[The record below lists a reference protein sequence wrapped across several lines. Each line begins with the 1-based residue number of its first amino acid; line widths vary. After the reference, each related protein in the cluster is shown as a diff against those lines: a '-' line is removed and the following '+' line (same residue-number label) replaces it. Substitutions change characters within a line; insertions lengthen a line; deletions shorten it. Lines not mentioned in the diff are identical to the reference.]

1 MNIGRRI
8 EHEIARIHLSFLS
21 SKGVK
26 DIKLSDLMVHEG
38 HDSRH
43 MNDVNEPSE
52 DDEAALHAYMMANV
66 E

>member
-1 MNIGRRI
+1 MNVGRRV
-8 EHEIARIHLSFLS
+8 EHEVARIHLSFLS

-38 HDSRH
+38 
-43 MNDVNEPSE
+43 NDAKNMYDVSEPSE